1 MMVAAFSHS
10 NAVGKLPLHLPDVPK
25 GVRFDFPRYSPVE
38 ASSALQYYH
47 RYEMFFLF
55 KFGVV
60 SFYYVGY
67 LLIFF
72 WSCSRKLTVE
82 EPGDSEKIRLYYLT
96 GGNGKEIRTLCR
108 FL

>member
-47 RYEMFFLF
+47 RYGLSSYSDSLLYNSIMFYD
-55 KFGVV
+55 
-60 SFYYVGY
+60 S
-67 LLIFF
+67 LIFVLIVQ
-72 WSCSRKLTVE
+72 SEIDSR
-82 EPGDSEKIRLYYLT
+82 GARRL
-96 GGNGKEIRTLCR
+96 GKNQALLSHRRKWERN
-108 FL
+108 